1 MLSLAKLP
9 ISDVYAYVRFTDL
22 ASLDDLI
29 SSDVV
34 SKLSD
39 NDKKSLCIWV
49 DEDPES
55 IHLRLSHIFAKR
67 AEALTMRALYHSM
80 IPQKDLN
87 DLYNSAAQE
96 LIDMWR
102 NDHNV

>member
-34 SKLSD
+34 SELSD
-39 NDKKSLCIWV
+39 NDKESLCIWV

-55 IHLRLSHIFAKR
+55 IYLCLSHIFAKR
-67 AEALTMRALYHSM
+67 VEALTMRALYHSM

-87 DLYNSAAQE
+87 GLYNSAAQE
-96 LIDMWR
+96 LIYMWR
-102 NDHNV
+102 NDHNA